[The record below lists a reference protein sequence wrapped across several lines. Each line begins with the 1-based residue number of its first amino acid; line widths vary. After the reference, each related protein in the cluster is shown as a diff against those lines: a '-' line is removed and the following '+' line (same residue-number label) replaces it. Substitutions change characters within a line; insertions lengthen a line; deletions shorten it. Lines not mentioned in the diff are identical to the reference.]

1 MGYSGRY
8 HAASLAAVFIA
19 LAIGI
24 LIGIGLAGDVVSTA
38 SEELENSLRSDL
50 DEAESR
56 VDALEGDL
64 NRAQEYSDRT
74 YPALVADRLP
84 GSSVAVIGLGGLPP
98 ETVEAIEEAVDP
110 AGARVSALGV
120 VDVPPDTDALA
131 DAAPSRFGG
140 VRRGGA
146 GLEELARAAG
156 AGLIGGS
163 ELVDQL
169 RGALFSRFSGS
180 LAEVDRVVFVATIPE
195 DLEAEQEAAAD
206 RLVGGLIDGARRSS
220 AGVAG
225 AERTDDDPT
234 TLGAFGGAGIPTVDH
249 VDLPAG
255 RASLV
260 FALLGAGGD
269 YGTKEEADSYL
280 PELIEPGPGGSAPN
294 GQ

>member
-50 DEAESR
+50 DDAESR

-64 NRAQEYSDRT
+64 SRADEYSDRT

-84 GSSVAVIGLGGLPP
+84 DSSIAVIGFGGLRP

-110 AGARVSALGV
+110 AGARVAALGV
-120 VDVPPDTDALA
+120 VNVPPDTDALA
-131 DAAPSRFGG
+131 DAAPSRFVG
-140 VRRGGA
+140 VRRGGE
-146 GLEELARAAG
+146 GLEELGRAAG

-163 ELVDQL
+163 DVVERL

-180 LAEVDRVVFVATIPE
+180 LSDVDRVVFVASVPD
-195 DLEAEQEAAAD
+195 DLDADQAGAAE
-206 RLVGGLIDGARRSS
+206 RLVGGLIDGARRTS

-234 TLGAFGGAGIPTVDH
+234 TLEAFSGTGVPTVDH

-260 FALLGAGGD
+260 FALLGASGD
-269 YGTKEEADSYL
+269 YGTKETADSYL
-280 PELIEPGPGGSAPN
+280 PELIDPEPGDSAPDDR
-294 GQ
+294 